1 MNSVVEDSRQIAE
14 DVDFYE
20 KELTKLL
27 SSNPVTHRD
36 KLSTNHKASDL
47 LSRIS
52 TKSASLLDTFLPG
65 TLPFE
70 EKEREVL
77 ALTGGTTTG
86 TPDLTEF
93 YKRLAKVKEYHRK
106 YPDVAGVSTGSGQ
119 RIVDFAA
126 LQGGDEDWLD
136 RKFTGEEGLG
146 RYVDLHELHE
156 VWNNLAPV
164 STSGSAAAGG
174 WKRLT
179 YLQYLEAVNSFALSP
194 SLKSSPAYATYLTKL
209 LSYLTE
215 FYEKAFP
222 LGDLDAI
229 LKKADQAFSKKWEKG
244 EIKGWAQAEEAAT
257 TAASEAIWCSA
268 CAYHSSSL
276 RNYPLIVFS
285 CQAKNCIRNKR
296 FTQLILPPKS
306 T

>member
-1 MNSVVEDSRQIAE
+1 MNSVIEDSRQIAE

-27 SSNPVTHRD
+27 SSKPVTHRD
-36 KLSTNHKASDL
+36 KLATHHKASDL

-52 TKSASLLDTFLPG
+52 SKSAVLLDSFLPG
-65 TLPFE
+65 TLPYE

-106 YPDVAGVSTGSGQ
+106 YPDVASQSTASGQ

-126 LQGGDEDWLD
+126 LTAGDEDWLD

-146 RYVDLHELHE
+146 RYLDLHELHE
-156 VWNNLAPV
+156 VWNNLAPA
-164 STSGSAAAGG
+164 STSGTAAAAG

-179 YLQYLEAVNSFALSP
+179 YLQYLDAVNVFALSP
-194 SLKSSPAYATYLTKL
+194 SLKSSPAYAAYLTQL
-209 LSYLTE
+209 LSYLSGA
-215 FYEKAFP
+215 YEKIFP
-222 LGDLDAI
+222 LGDLDAV
-229 LKKADQAFSKKWEKG
+229 LKRADQAFSKKWDKG
-244 EIKGWAQAEEAAT
+244 DIKGWAQAEAA
-257 TAASEAIWCSA
+257 AAAAESEAIWCSA
-268 CAYHSSSL
+268 CE
-276 RNYPLIVFS
+276 
-285 CQAKNCIRNKR
+285 
-296 FTQLILPPKS
+296 
-306 T
+306 